1 MEKGQ
6 EIWYRIILR
15 LIFRIWKG
23 WGTDWI
29 YLAQDRN
36 MCLAVVNTVMNLR
49 FP

>member
-1 MEKGQ
+1 MKGKRDLVEDNIKMDLQDME
-6 EIWYRIILR
+6 
-15 LIFRIWKG
+15 G

-36 MCLAVVNTVMNLR
+36 MCRAVVNTVMSLR